1 MWDREGIGGQAIG
14 RETRDTRYGRDVGER
29 REALRAASKG
39 NGASKGKGKGR
50 GKTKGNAAKAQVS

>member
-39 NGASKGKGKGR
+39 KGKGR
-50 GKTKGNAAKAQVS
+50 GKTTGNAATAQVS